1 MGRPTKL
8 NPAVA
13 NAICTNLASGASIEA
28 SAEAAGITRAT
39 VHNWLKRGR
48 AEDAPDE
55 FAQFAADVTEAQAVA
70 EVHLVRIMRQAASDG
85 GPGDWRAAAWLL
97 ARRHPERWSEKRQ
110 LEVSTAER
118 PSSTQA
124 VAAMFAQVQAHLGVQ
139 TEEEGS
145 DDQQG

>member
-8 NPAVA
+8 SPAVT
-13 NAICTNLASGASIEA
+13 NAICTNLATGASIEA
-28 SAEAAGITRAT
+28 SAEAAGVTRVT
-39 VHNWLKRGR
+39 VYNWLKRGR

-70 EVHLVRIMRQAASDG
+70 EVHLVRIMRQAATDG

-110 LEVSTAER
+110 LEVSTAEK

-124 VAAMFAQVQAHLGVQ
+124 VAAMFSQVQAHLGMQ
-139 TEEEGS
+139 SEDEGS
-145 DDQQG
+145 DDQ

>member
-8 NPAVA
+8 SPELT
-13 NAICTNLASGASIEA
+13 NAICTNLATGASIEA
-28 SAEAAGITRAT
+28 SAEAAGICRAT
-39 VHNWLKRGR
+39 VFNWLKRGR
-48 AEDAPDE
+48 AEDAPAA

-70 EVHLVRIMRQAASDG
+70 EVHLVRIMRQAATDG

-110 LEVSTAER
+110 LEVSTAEK

-124 VAAMFAQVQAHLGVQ
+124 VAAMFAQVQAHLGMP
-139 TEEEGS
+139 EEEGS
-145 DDQQG
+145 DDQ